1 MQAIITKYLPCTN
14 NRPSRIKAFADA
26 GSLTVEWDYSLDV
39 EANHRAAAQSLQQKL
54 GWTGGNYGRLV
65 GGGMPMNTPYG
76 YCFVMVGPN
85 EV

>member
-1 MQAIITKYLPCTN
+1 MDPEKQ
-14 NRPSRIKAFADA
+14 SRLEAA
-26 GSLTVEWDYSLDV
+26 GF
-39 EANHRAAAQSLQQKL
+39 HQQKL